1 MRLTHSVTVTEARY
15 ARRLGYRSKALVQPE
30 HAGLLNDT
38 LTPTENELRRARAI
52 VGGFEGARARGE
64 DRALMDGLWVE
75 VPAYRTARR
84 LIERGRRLGV
94 S

>member
-1 MRLTHSVTVTEARY
+1 
-15 ARRLGYRSKALVQPE
+15 LGYRSKALVQPE
-30 HAGLLNDT
+30 HASPLNDT
-38 LTPTENELRRARAI
+38 LTPTENELRRAR
-52 VGGFEGARARGE
+52 VGFEAARARGK
-64 DRALMDGLWVE
+64 DRALVDGLWVE